1 MEDRNKPKPRKQKYT
16 ILTLLFYQKKRIIR
30 RVKQMQTY
38 YSGANYYT

>member
-30 RVKQMQTY
+30 K
-38 YSGANYYT
+38 SEANANILFWG